1 MNLLFSFFGR
11 TGRGGFW
18 LGVLAWIVTVAIF
31 VGLGFLLF
39 GPPMTMVTAAATT
52 AGTETVVPADPD
64 GLNGAQA
71 VFNYP
76 SMAVAGLGYLAA
88 LWISLAT
95 QVKRCHDRG
104 FSGWWVIPMNIVPFW
119 SLISLGVLE
128 GQDGP
133 NQYGPDPRAATA

>member
-18 LGVLAWIVTVAIF
+18 LGVLASIVAVVAF
-31 VGLGFLLF
+31 GGLSYLLF
-39 GPPMTMVTAAATT
+39 GAPFAMFNADGTPFTGDATAAS
-52 AGTETVVPADPD
+52 AGDIKTVTNVPAV
-64 GLNGAQA
+64 GTFA
-71 VFNYP
+71 V
-76 SMAVAGLGYLAA
+76 GYLLGAWTA
-88 LWISLAT
+88 LAT

-133 NQYGPDPRAATA
+133 NVYGSDPRAKV

>member
-18 LGVLAWIVTVAIF
+18 LGILCSLLAMLLF
-31 VGLGFLLF
+31 VGLGYLLF
-39 GPPMTMVTAAATT
+39 GAPITILNADGTAVVTPEQMAAPDVQQIFNNSSIAT
-52 AGTETVVPADPD
+52 
-64 GLNGAQA
+64 GLVGYALGAWM
-71 VFNYP
+71 
-76 SMAVAGLGYLAA
+76 S
-88 LWISLAT
+88 IAT

-104 FSGWWVIPMNIVPFW
+104 FSGWWIIPMNIVPFW

-133 NQYGPDPRAATA
+133 NVYGPDPRGATAKA

>member
-18 LGVLAWIVTVAIF
+18 LGVLASIVAVAIG

-39 GPPMTMVTAAATT
+39 GAPISMVAADGSPIPFGAEPPPDAKTITN
-52 AGTETVVPADPD
+52 AGSIA
-64 GLNGAQA
+64 LA
-71 VFNYP
+71 V
-76 SMAVAGLGYLAA
+76 LGYVAA
-88 LWISLAT
+88 IWTGLAT

-104 FSGWWVIPMNIVPFW
+104 FSGWWVIPMTIVPFW

-133 NQYGPDPRAATA
+133 NVYGPDPRAAA

>member
-1 MNLLFSFFGR
+1 MNLLFSFSGR

-18 LGVLAWIVTVAIF
+18 LGVLASIVAVMVFA
-31 VGLGFLLF
+31 GLGYLLF
-39 GPPMTMVTAAATT
+39 GPPFTVVTPEVTTAAAEAT
-52 AGTETVVPADPD
+52 APADPD
-64 GLNGAQA
+64 GLNGASA

-76 SMAVAGLGYLAA
+76 SMSVLGLGYLAA
-88 LWISLAT
+88 LWIGVAT

-104 FSGWWVIPMNIVPFW
+104 FSGWWMIPMNIVPFW

-133 NQYGPDPRAATA
+133 NQYGPDPRAAT

>member
-18 LGVLAWIVTVAIF
+18 LGVLASILAVLIAG
-31 VGLGFLLF
+31 GLAYLLF
-39 GPPMTMVTAAATT
+39 GIPFAVLNADGTPAVTPEQMSAPDVQMVTST
-52 AGTETVVPADPD
+52 
-64 GLNGAQA
+64 
-71 VFNYP
+71 P
-76 SMAVAGLGYLAA
+76 SIITIGIGYLAA
-88 LWISLAT
+88 IWMGLAT

-128 GQDGP
+128 GQEGP
-133 NQYGPDPRAATA
+133 NVYGPDPRAAA